1 MTIRRRNLLV
11 GAAAATALTLGR
23 VTRAADATWPT
34 RPIRFVTGGVG
45 GVTDVRLRWLV
56 ERLAPAL
63 GQPIV
68 IDNVPA
74 AGGSV
79 SAEQVARAAPDGHT
93 LLMTHQG
100 IAAITPHLA
109 TRVGYDPLADF
120 APVTRLGHGPLLLA
134 VPVSVPA
141 TTLAELLALARRQPG
156 ALNYGSPG
164 LATPPHLA
172 GALFARTAAIDATH
186 VPFKGGG
193 ALATALIGGQITWA
207 IEGPTNLLPHVRS
220 GRLRA
225 LGVTGSKRLPLM
237 PDVPTIAEAGLPGY
251 EYAGWTGV
259 VAPAA
264 TPKAVIARLNA
275 EIVRIAESPEGR
287 QWFEGLAAEPGTQT
301 PEAFGAFMRE
311 EHAKWGG
318 VIRDAGIRA
327 E

>member
-1 MTIRRRNLLV
+1 MTLHRRTCIL
-11 GAAAATALTLGR
+11 AAAALSFGR
-23 VTRAADATWPT
+23 FGWAADAPWPT

-45 GVTDVRLRWLV
+45 GVTDVRLRWLA
-56 ERLAPAL
+56 ERLGPAL

-68 IDNVPA
+68 VDNVPA
-74 AGGSV
+74 GGGSV
-79 SAEQVARAAPDGHT
+79 SAEQVARSAPDGYT

-100 IAAITPHLA
+100 IAAITPHVSPRL
-109 TRVGYDPLADF
+109 GYDPIADF

-134 VPVSVPA
+134 VPASVPA
-141 TTLAELLALARRQPG
+141 TTLGELLALARRQPG

-172 GALFARTAAIDATH
+172 GALFARSAAIDATH

-207 IEGPTNLLPHVRS
+207 IEGPTVLLPHVRS

-225 LGVTGSKRLPLM
+225 LGVTGAKRLPM
-237 PDVPTIAEAGLPGY
+237 IPDVPTIAEAGVPGY
-251 EYAGWTGV
+251 EFAGWTGI

-264 TPKAVIARLNA
+264 TPAAIVARLNA
-275 EIVRIAESPEGR
+275 EIVRIAEAPEGR
-287 QWFEGLAAEPGTQT
+287 QWFEALAAEPGTQT
-301 PEAFGAFMRE
+301 PEAFGAFVRE
-311 EHAKWGG
+311 EHAKWGR
-318 VIRDAGIRA
+318 VIREAGIRA